1 MSQTKRSGRRGNL
14 VRCYLSDHEYSRLLA
29 FVTPMGITI
38 SELIRQEIIYGQMLD
53 VNPSALLQVF
63 TQIGADF
70 SRINAQLQNIS
81 EALKL
86 SPIDEISEEQR
97 FCEKLTAREFDA
109 VTECLT
115 KAIRMM
121 MIRMDRKR
129 NSL

>member
-1 MSQTKRSGRRGNL
+1 MSQVKRFGRRGNL
-14 VRCYLSDHEYSRLLA
+14 VRCYLSDYEYSRLLA
-29 FVTPMGITI
+29 FVTPMGITV

-53 VNPSALLQVF
+53 VNPAALLQVF
-63 TQIGADF
+63 TQIGADY
-70 SRINAQLQNIS
+70 SQINAQLQKIS
-81 EALKL
+81 ETLNLA
-86 SPIDEISEEQR
+86 PIDEINEEQR
-97 FCEKLTAREFDA
+97 FLKKLIAREFEA

>member
-1 MSQTKRSGRRGNL
+1 MNQIKRSGRRGNL

-29 FVTPMGITI
+29 FATPMGITI

-53 VNPSALLQVF
+53 VNPAALLQVF
-63 TQIGADF
+63 TQIGADY
-70 SRINAQLQNIS
+70 SQINAQLQKVS

-86 SPIDEISEEQR
+86 KPIDEVNEEQR
-97 FCEKLTAREFDA
+97 FLQKIIAREFEA

-121 MIRMDRKR
+121 MIRMNRKR

>member
-1 MSQTKRSGRRGNL
+1 MNQLKRSGRRGNL

-29 FVTPMGITI
+29 FATPMGITI

-53 VNPSALLQVF
+53 VNPAALLQVF
-63 TQIGADF
+63 TQIGADY
-70 SRINAQLQNIS
+70 SQINAQLQKVS

-86 SPIDEISEEQR
+86 KPIDEGNEEQR
-97 FCEKLTAREFDA
+97 FLEKIIAREFEA

-121 MIRMDRKR
+121 MIRMNRKR